1 MDACVLVPALRT
13 PNGASNFLMKAA
25 LSGLVTPLVS
35 VPLVLEYEA
44 VLTRPELLPAT
55 GFSQADAI
63 TIVKAFCKQGQ
74 GVHLTT
80 RIRPQ
85 LTDPAD
91 EFVLETAVHGQ
102 ADAIVTFNLK
112 HFNPAAGK
120 FGIEVI
126 TPRDAL
132 DRVVK

>member
-1 MDACVLVPALRT
+1 MDTCVLVSALRT

-25 LSGLVTPLVS
+25 LGGLVRALVS

-44 VLTRPELLPAT
+44 VLTRPELLSAT
-55 GFSQADAI
+55 GFSQDDAV
-63 TIVKAFCKQGQ
+63 TIVKAFCKHGQ

-85 LTDPAD
+85 LSDPAD

-102 ADAIVTFNLK
+102 ANAIVSFNLK
-112 HFNPAAGK
+112 HFNPAANR

-126 TPRDAL
+126 TPRAAL
-132 DRVVK
+132 ERIVK

>member
-1 MDACVLVPALRT
+1 
-13 PNGASNFLMKAA
+13 MKAA
-25 LSGLVTPLVS
+25 LGGLVTPLVS
-35 VPLVLEYEA
+35 VPLILEYEA
-44 VLTRPELLPAT
+44 VLTRPELLSVT

-74 GVHLTT
+74 GIHLTT

-85 LTDPAD
+85 LADPAD
-91 EFVLETAVHGQ
+91 EFVLETAVHGR

-120 FGIEVI
+120 FGVQVI

-132 DRVVK
+132 ERVVR

>member
-1 MDACVLVPALRT
+1 MDTCVLMSALRT
-13 PNGASNFLMKAA
+13 PNGASNFLMRAA
-25 LSGLVTPLVS
+25 LGGLVTPLVS

-44 VLTRPELLPAT
+44 VLTRPESLSAT
-55 GFSQADAI
+55 GLSPDDAI
-63 TIVKAFCKQGQ
+63 TIVKAFCGRGR

-126 TPRDAL
+126 TPRAAL
-132 DRVVK
+132 ERVAQ